1 MNIELVL
8 VILLL
13 SWNFV
18 LLNFFY
24 LLNKQQRSKRK
35 KIIMIIK
42 LKEKL
47 MTFLS
52 FSGRFLAENTNSFG
66 RYI

>member
-35 KIIMIIK
+35 KIIIIK